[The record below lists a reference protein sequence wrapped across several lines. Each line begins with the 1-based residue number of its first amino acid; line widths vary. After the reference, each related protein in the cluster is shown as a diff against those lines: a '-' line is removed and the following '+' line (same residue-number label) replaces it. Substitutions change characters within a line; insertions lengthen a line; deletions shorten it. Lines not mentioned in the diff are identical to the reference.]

1 MIINHVTWLAQ
12 SMNDVNNAINVNN
25 MIKWW

>member
-12 SMNDVNNAINVNN
+12 SINDVNNATNVNN